1 MLLPLQIAP
10 MDKGV
15 VVVGTG
21 LVTTEPVVIES
32 SLSTSITGCDVGS
45 SAAS

>member
-10 MDKGV
+10 MDKG